1 MSMEGRYRDPVVDA
15 LDSVLADVHDEDAGE
30 LAAENALDDPAS
42 DLFALVLVGPFGD
55 VHAAGDA
62 DHRFTVQS
70 ISKAFAFALALQSHG
85 REAVFTRVGL
95 EPTGEPFHAIS
106 VEPDTGRPANPMI
119 NAGAITTT
127 SMAPGEDAEAK
138 VEALISLMSRCAGRE
153 LEVDE
158 DVAAAEAQ
166 TSDRNR
172 GIAYL
177 LASRDMLACPVD
189 VALDTY
195 FLQCSARAD
204 ARDVATMAATLAF
217 GGRNPVTG
225 ERVVDAEVARDVVSV
240 MSSCGMYDASGR
252 WAARVGLP
260 AKSGVSGGIIAV
272 DPSEFGVAAFSPR
285 LDAVGNSTRGVRAL
299 EELSHRF
306 GLHMFADRPETSAPV
321 VNLVHEDDRTV
332 VFLHG
337 DIGFGTAV
345 QVAHRMRAEARKGR
359 SVALDMSAAGG
370 LDDACGTILRR
381 VCEDL
386 DAAVID

>member
-1 MSMEGRYRDPVVDA
+1 MDSDPVADA
-15 LDSVLADVHDEDAGE
+15 LTSVLDDLRDQDDGE
-30 LAAENALDDPAS
+30 LAAENAVDAPES

-85 REAVFTRVGL
+85 RDAVFERVGL

-106 VEPDTGRPANPMI
+106 VEPETGRPANPMI

-127 SMAPGEDAEAK
+127 SMAPGGDADAK
-138 VEALISLMSRCAGRE
+138 VDALLSFMSRCAGRD
-153 LEVDE
+153 LAVDE
-158 DVAAAEAQ
+158 DVAAAESES
-166 TSDRNR
+166 SDRNR
-172 GIAYL
+172 GLAYV
-177 LASRDMLACPVD
+177 LASHGALACPVD
-189 VALDTY
+189 VALDAY
-195 FLQCSARAD
+195 FRQCAVRVD

-225 ERVVDAEVARDVVSV
+225 EQVMDAAVARDAVSV
-240 MSSCGMYDASGR
+240 MASCGMYDASGE

-260 AKSGVSGGIIAV
+260 AKSGVSGGITAV

-306 GLHMFADRPETSAPV
+306 GLHMFADRPETSAPL
-321 VNLVHEDDRTV
+321 VNLEHEDDRTV
-332 VFLHG
+332 VRLQGH
-337 DIGFGTAV
+337 IGFGTAV
-345 QVAHRMRAEARKGR
+345 QVAHRMREEAREGR
-359 SVALDMSAAGG
+359 AVALDMSDADR

-381 VCEDL
+381 VAEELYAEISD
-386 DAAVID
+386 